1 MTQKNNFMHPAAKM
15 YAQEVKDG
23 KLDRREFLSRATAL
37 GVTTVAAYGLLGLD
51 TPAQAGAASFL
62 KAFFSIFTEIFSV
75 DFGDDLSIK
84 SPSATFVDSK
94 MISFDLLSAVG
105 TISCFLLY
113 VI

>member
-51 TPAQAGAASFL
+51 TPGPSGRPREKRRYDPHANGCE
-62 KAFFSIFTEIFSV
+62 SIQR
-75 DFGDDLSIK
+75 
-84 SPSATFVDSK
+84 SAHP
-94 MISFDLLSAVG
+94 
-105 TISCFLLY
+105 
-113 VI
+113 

>member
-51 TPAQAGAASFL
+51 TPA
-62 KAFFSIFTEIFSV
+62 
-75 DFGDDLSIK
+75 
-84 SPSATFVDSK
+84 
-94 MISFDLLSAVG
+94 
-105 TISCFLLY
+105 
-113 VI
+113 